1 MTPVSFWHDMAQP
14 IIGLSPMDGVT
25 DPAFRFIV
33 ASHGK
38 PDVQF
43 TEFINVD
50 EVCHGGDAVW
60 SQLRYDEIERPI
72 VAQIYGADPDKF
84 YQVAQVVCELGFDG
98 VDINMGCPSKNVSAR
113 GCGAALIRNPPLAR
127 EIIRAVHAGVN
138 DWAAGH
144 RLDAIGLR
152 PRVVHKVQALVSQR
166 AGAGATIHRPIPVSV
181 KTRLG
186 YDAVVIEDWVAVL
199 AEERP
204 EAISI
209 HGRTL
214 AQMYRGRADWDAI
227 GRAAKVVRETGTLVL
242 GNGDVESMADLA
254 RKVRETHV
262 HGVLI
267 GRGALGNPWVFRS
280 KAWAKAQA
288 KNPSPLPSPGEPVAL
303 EDATGHGEG
312 ENGEQSHHLFIPVPL
327 QERFRVALEHARYFE
342 SLGGSSRFSAMRK
355 HLGWYCTGF
364 FKAAEIRSHMFRA
377 TCSQDVERILDRVLV
392 DAQEPVS
399 GLPV

>member
-1 MTPVSFWHDMAQP
+1 MTPMSFWHGIAQP
-14 IIGLSPMDGVT
+14 VIGLSPMDGVT

-38 PDVQF
+38 PDVQV

-50 EVCHGGDAVW
+50 EVCHGGDAAW
-60 SQLRYDEIERPI
+60 SQLDYHEIERPI

-98 VDINMGCPSKNVSAR
+98 IDINMGCPSKNVSAR

-127 EIIRAVHAGVN
+127 EIIRAVQAGVR
-138 DWAAGH
+138 DWASGC

-152 PRVVHKVQALVSQR
+152 PRVVERVQALASGR
-166 AGAGATIHRPIPVSV
+166 PGDCAEPRRPIPVSV

-186 YDAVVIEDWVAVL
+186 YDAVVIEDWVSVL
-199 AEERP
+199 LEERP
-204 EAISI
+204 AAISI

-214 AQMYRGRADWDAI
+214 AQMYRGQADWAAI
-227 GRAAKVVRETGTLVL
+227 GRAATLIRETSTLAL
-242 GNGDVESMADLA
+242 GNGDVESMADLV
-254 RKVRETHV
+254 RKVRDTHV

-267 GRGALGNPWVFRS
+267 GRGALGNPWIFRA
-280 KAWAKAQA
+280 KAWAKAQ
-288 KNPSPLPSPGEPVAL
+288 VA
-303 EDATGHGEG
+303 EGGTGDGTV
-312 ENGEQSHHLFIPVPL
+312 PVPL

-342 SLGGSSRFSAMRK
+342 SLGGASRFAAMRK

-364 FKAAEIRSHMFRA
+364 FKAAEVRSQMFRA
-377 TCSQDVERILDRVLV
+377 TSSRDVEQIL
-392 DAQEPVS
+392 A
-399 GLPV
+399 GLPA